1 MLKISD
7 IPDAAVVNVNIP
19 RIFGS
24 INLVEYMCQTK
35 KSLKKKSQQNSM
47 K

>member
-19 RIFGS
+19 WIFGS

-35 KSLKKKSQQNSM
+35 KTLKKSQQNSM